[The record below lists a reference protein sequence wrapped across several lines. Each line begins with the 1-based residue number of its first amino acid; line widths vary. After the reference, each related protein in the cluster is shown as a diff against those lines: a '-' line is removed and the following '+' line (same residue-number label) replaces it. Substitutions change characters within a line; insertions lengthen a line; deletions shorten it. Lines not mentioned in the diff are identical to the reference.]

1 MFGAKL
7 NDESALWIDGYQM
20 TGVSVADISYSNS
33 SSTANPL
40 GYSAGVTISNADSA
54 KTISISRD
62 LLLTKKTD
70 LSDWEDF
77 LLQYTGLTGVMGASI
92 NYENSSYGFK
102 SGYMTEYMLNFAIG
116 SIPKV
121 TTNFTIFDSI
131 YNGNDSSI
139 YNPSFYGYEPFYD
152 YLLPYQSACQI
163 TCDNATS
170 NRVVGFDYS
179 IKINRKP
186 TYTIGSSLAA
196 EVQSIPPLEYSA
208 SVQIEIDDA
217 FLQNSQNFL
226 TNKENKNVY
235 LSIDSDVSGVPAI
248 TFNVP
253 KASLV
258 SEQLSASADGLLKLT
273 LNYVG
278 HL

>member
-1 MFGAKL
+1 MFGGKL
-7 NDESALWIDGYQM
+7 NDESALYVAGYQV
-20 TGVSVADISYSNS
+20 TGVSVADISYSQN

-40 GYSAGVTISNADSA
+40 GYSAGVTLSNADST
-54 KTISISRD
+54 KNISITRD
-62 LLLTKKTD
+62 LLLTKKTIS
-70 LSDWEDF
+70 SDWEDF
-77 LLQYTGLTGVMGASI
+77 LLQYTGLTGIMDASI
-92 NYENSSYGFK
+92 NYESGFYGFK

-131 YNGNDSSI
+131 NTGNNSSGA
-139 YNPSFYGYEPFYD
+139 YPSFYD
-152 YLLPYQSACQI
+152 YLLPFQSACQI
-163 TCDNATS
+163 TCDNVTS

-186 TYTIGSSLAA
+186 IYSIGSSLAV
-196 EVQSIPPLEYSA
+196 EVESIPPLEYSA

-226 TNKENKNVY
+226 TNKENKNVS
-235 LSIDSDVSGVPAI
+235 LSIDSDVIGVPAI

>member
-7 NDESALWIDGYQM
+7 NDESSLWIGGYQM
-20 TGVSVADISYSNS
+20 TGVSVADTSYSHS

-40 GYSAGVTISNADSA
+40 GYSNGVTISNSDSN
-54 KTISISRD
+54 KNISITRD
-62 LLLTKKTD
+62 LLLTKKTVS
-70 LSDWEDF
+70 SDWEDF
-77 LLQYTGLTGVMGASI
+77 LLQYTGLTEIADASI

-131 YNGNDSSI
+131 ISGNDSSSS
-139 YNPSFYGYEPFYD
+139 YDPFYD
-152 YLLPYQSACQI
+152 YLLPYQSACNI
-163 TCDNATS
+163 SCDNATS
-170 NRVVGFDYS
+170 NRVIGFDYS

-186 TYTIGSSLAA
+186 IYSIGSSLAA
-196 EVQSIPPLEYSA
+196 AVESIPPLEYSA

-226 TNKENKNVY
+226 TNKENKNVS
-235 LSIDSDVSGVPAI
+235 LSIDSNVIGFPAI

-273 LNYVG
+273 LNYIG

>member
-1 MFGAKL
+1 
-7 NDESALWIDGYQM
+7 
-20 TGVSVADISYSNS
+20 
-33 SSTANPL
+33 
-40 GYSAGVTISNADSA
+40 
-54 KTISISRD
+54 
-62 LLLTKKTD
+62 
-70 LSDWEDF
+70 
-77 LLQYTGLTGVMGASI
+77 MGASI
-92 NYENSSYGFK
+92 NYEGGSYGFN

-131 YNGNDSSI
+131 ISGNDSSSAF
-139 YNPSFYGYEPFYD
+139 SFDD

-179 IKINRKP
+179 VKINRKP
-186 TYTIGSSLAA
+186 IYTIGSSLAA
-196 EVQSIPPLEYSA
+196 EVESIPPLEYSA

-226 TNKENKNVY
+226 TNKENKNVS
-235 LSIDSDVSGVPAI
+235 LSIDSDVIGVPAI

>member
-20 TGVSVADISYSNS
+20 TGVSVADTSYSHS

-40 GYSAGVTISNADSA
+40 GYSAGVTVSNADSA
-54 KTISISRD
+54 KTISITRD
-62 LLLTKKTD
+62 LLLTKKTIG
-70 LSDWEDF
+70 SDWEDF
-77 LLQYTGLTGVMGASI
+77 LLQYTGLTGIMGASI
-92 NYENSSYGFK
+92 NYEGGSYGFN

-121 TTNFTIFDSI
+121 TTNFAIFDSI
-131 YNGNDSSI
+131 FSGNDSSSA
-139 YNPSFYGYEPFYD
+139 YPAFYD

-179 IKINRKP
+179 VKINRKP
-186 TYTIGSSLAA
+186 IYTIGSSLAA
-196 EVQSIPPLEYSA
+196 EVESIPPLEYSA

-226 TNKENKNVY
+226 TNKENKNVS
-235 LSIDSDVSGVPAI
+235 LSIDSDVIGVPAI

>member
-20 TGVSVADISYSNS
+20 TGVSVVDTSYSHS

-54 KTISISRD
+54 KTISITRD
-62 LLLTKKTD
+62 LLLTKRTT
-70 LSDWEDF
+70 LGAWEDF
-77 LLQYTGLTGVMGASI
+77 LLQYTGLDKIMAASI
-92 NYENSSYGFK
+92 NYENGPYGFK

-121 TTNFTIFDSI
+121 TTNFTVFDSI
-131 YNGNDSSI
+131 RSGNNSSGSS
-139 YNPSFYGYEPFYD
+139 SFKNH
-152 YLLPYQSACQI
+152 LLPYQSACQI

-179 IKINRKP
+179 VKINRKP
-186 TYTIGSSLAA
+186 IYTIGSSFAA
-196 EVQSIPPLEYSA
+196 EVESIPPLEYSA
-208 SVQIEIDDA
+208 SIQIEIDDA

-226 TNKENKNVY
+226 TDKENKNVT
-235 LSIDSDVSGVPAI
+235 LSIDSDTIGVPAI

>member
-1 MFGAKL
+1 
-7 NDESALWIDGYQM
+7 
-20 TGVSVADISYSNS
+20 
-33 SSTANPL
+33 
-40 GYSAGVTISNADSA
+40 
-54 KTISISRD
+54 
-62 LLLTKKTD
+62 
-70 LSDWEDF
+70 
-77 LLQYTGLTGVMGASI
+77 
-92 NYENSSYGFK
+92 
-102 SGYMTEYMLNFAIG
+102 MTEYLLNFAIG

-121 TTNFTIFDSI
+121 TTNFTVFDSI
-131 YNGNDSSI
+131 RSGNNSSGAG
-139 YNPSFYGYEPFYD
+139 SFYSS
-152 YLLPYQSACQI
+152 LLPYQSFCNI

-186 TYTIGSSLAA
+186 IYSIGSSSAVKV
-196 EVQSIPPLEYSA
+196 ESIPPLEYSA

-235 LSIDSDVSGVPAI
+235 LSIDSEEIGVPAI

-273 LNYVG
+273 LNYIG